1 MDRLLIATLVAACVA
16 QEGYSQEAPRG
27 GVRNGGESWGQ
38 RWGRAPGGIGTW
50 NGQRYPARDSAG
62 GGYYF
67 RPGRSYVGW
76 DCYPGYDVYA
86 PYVGIYPPAPVI
98 YPVEPDVFQPF
109 SVGDAQLQQLIESE
123 RNAGSEPAVTFPV
136 EELPKRFIKP
146 STPDAQRRSVR
157 LEHDGDLQFQGLQFG
172 AAARKYREAMLAAE
186 DRPAPYFRLALAE
199 AALGD
204 FREAARLYKLG
215 MQLDPGWPEHAPTLD
230 VLFGQQNLLTKVQVK
245 HRVAEWA
252 AQDVHDA
259 DRLFLLGVLL
269 HTDGDELRGR
279 HMFETAALLVGDKPY
294 LTAFLDATSGV
305 AQAGEDAEGDAA
317 GNVPPPPPAPDG
329 AGLKP
334 PPATSPRL
342 NGPVEPPVPPA
353 PVDP

>member
-1 MDRLLIATLVAACVA
+1 
-16 QEGYSQEAPRG
+16 
-27 GVRNGGESWGQ
+27 
-38 RWGRAPGGIGTW
+38 
-50 NGQRYPARDSAG
+50 
-62 GGYYF
+62 
-67 RPGRSYVGW
+67 VGL
-76 DCYPGYDVYA
+76 
-86 PYVGIYPPAPVI
+86 YPPAPVV
-98 YPVEPDVFQPF
+98 YPVEPDVYQPF
-109 SVGDAQLQQLIESE
+109 SVGDGQLQQLIEAE
-123 RNAGSEPAVTFPV
+123 RRAGGEPAVTFPV
-136 EELPKRFIKP
+136 EELPQRFIKP

-215 MQLDPGWPEHAPTLD
+215 MQLDPGWPEHAPMLD
-230 VLFGQQNLLTKVQVK
+230 DLFGQQNLLTKVQVK

-279 HMFETAALLVGDKPY
+279 HLFETAALLVGDKPY
-294 LTAFLDATSGV
+294 LTAFLDATREV
-305 AQAGEDAEGDAA
+305 AQAGGAEERDAG
-317 GNVPPPPPAPDG
+317 GKVPPPPPAPDG

-334 PPATSPRL
+334 PPATGPRL